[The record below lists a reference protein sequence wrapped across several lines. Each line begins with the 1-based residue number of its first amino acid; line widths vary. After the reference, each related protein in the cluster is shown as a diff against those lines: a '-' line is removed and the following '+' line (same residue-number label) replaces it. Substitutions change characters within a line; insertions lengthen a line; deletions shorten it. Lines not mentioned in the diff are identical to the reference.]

1 MMLGYKES
9 GQRKKNAVSIRAGNL
24 IAQTMNYI
32 CHKFQ
37 LKFMEAM
44 AKISRIRVRL
54 HMLSNAQKKN
64 GLFIFIFAL
73 ATTEISFIE

>member
-1 MMLGYKES
+1 MLS
-9 GQRKKNAVSIRAGNL
+9 ALAPGNL

-44 AKISRIRVRL
+44 AKITRIGTFTRVVER
-54 HMLSNAQKKN
+54 KKEC
-64 GLFIFIFAL
+64 GLFIFIFAVV
-73 ATTEISFIE
+73 AIEISFIE